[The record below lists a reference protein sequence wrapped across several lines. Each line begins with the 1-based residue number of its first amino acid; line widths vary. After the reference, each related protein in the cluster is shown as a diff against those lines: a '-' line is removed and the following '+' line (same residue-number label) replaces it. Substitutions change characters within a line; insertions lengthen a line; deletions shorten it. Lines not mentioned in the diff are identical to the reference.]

1 LNHPEPDT
9 SIPDRGAAS
18 GATPADGE
26 DTDRPNGPFS
36 RVRLEMSV
44 LIWWP
49 NETSLDPCRTI
60 EIGASSALL
69 VLPKKVDV
77 SQSLLLINPES
88 SRQVACRI
96 LYGMPQADGGS
107 QLEVEFLTESP
118 GFWGPA
124 IPSGGG
130 VAQST
135 APPGAVP
142 SADPTLEP
150 LRRSSLKR
158 RRVVGWPAL
167 VVAGIISMLCLLIAN
182 TRGTKTVP
190 KNTASSAF
198 QGFLPDEART
208 IPGIAN
214 YRLAT
219 TSDFDSDT
227 VSLLTQSGEHP
238 GGEIEGAFSAVGA
251 STAYVLIG
259 KNATW
264 RIVIVGDGQLRC
276 DAQYKTVAIAVRVP
290 KEKLQKI
297 DWITPPSADA
307 EGDGLLIVRSSKDL
321 ASGVVLFLRGDQVV
335 SGTPID
341 YRQVLLNLS
350 NTSLVN

>member
-1 LNHPEPDT
+1 LTQPRPET
-9 SIPDRGAAS
+9 SVADRGAAL
-18 GATPADGE
+18 GANPSEAENTNKL
-26 DTDRPNGPFS
+26 NGAFS
-36 RVRLEMSV
+36 RVRFEMSV

-49 NETSLDPCRTI
+49 DETSLDPCKTI

-107 QLEVEFLTESP
+107 QLEVEFLSESP

-124 IPSGGG
+124 IPSSGG
-130 VAQST
+130 VAQSN

-142 SADPTLEP
+142 VLDPTFGP
-150 LRRSSLKR
+150 LPGSSLKR
-158 RRVVGWPAL
+158 RRVLGWPAL
-167 VVAGIISMLCLLIAN
+167 VVAGIISMLWLLIGG

-190 KNTASSAF
+190 KNTASGAF
-198 QGFLPDEART
+198 QSLLPGEART
-208 IPGIAN
+208 IPGIEN

-219 TSDFDSDT
+219 SGDFDSDT
-227 VSLLTQSGEHP
+227 VSLLTQSGEQP
-238 GGEIEGAFSAVGA
+238 SGEIEGAFSAVGA
-251 STAYVLIG
+251 STAYVFMG

-264 RIVIVGDGQLRC
+264 RIVIVVDGQVRC
-276 DAQYKTVAIAVRVP
+276 DAQYKTVAIALRVP

-297 DWITPPSADA
+297 DWITPPPADA
-307 EGDGLLIVRSSKDL
+307 DDDGLLIVRSSKDL
-321 ASGVVLFLRGDQVV
+321 TSGVVLFLRGDQVV

-341 YRQVLLNLS
+341 YRQVLLNLP